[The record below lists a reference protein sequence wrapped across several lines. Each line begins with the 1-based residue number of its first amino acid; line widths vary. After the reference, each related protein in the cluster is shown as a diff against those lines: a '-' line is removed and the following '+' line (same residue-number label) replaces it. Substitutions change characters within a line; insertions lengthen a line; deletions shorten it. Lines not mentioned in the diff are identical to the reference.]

1 METCTWQHLTQSCTS
16 TEKTVWM
23 PSLEH
28 RSTCY
33 PTIEAMTVLLEL
45 KYGNLYVTIPY
56 TVMHYYRETRVNA
69 VIGAQVYLLS
79 KQRSND
85 SFTGAEV
92 WKPVC
97 DNTLH
102 SYALLQRKPCEC
114 RHWSTGLPV
123 VETKKQW
130 QFYWSWSMETCMWQ
144 YLTQLCIIT
153 EKPVWMPSLEH
164 RSTCCRNKE
173 AMTVLLELKYGN
185 LYVTIPYTVMHYY
198 RETRVNAVIG
208 AQVYLLSKQRSNDSF
223 TGAEVWK
230 PVCDNTLHSYALLQR
245 NQCECRHW
253 STGLPVVQ
261 TKKQWQFYWKWSMEA
276 CMWQHQWHQ

>member
-1 METCTWQHLTQSCTS
+1 METCTWQHLTQSCIS

-28 RSTCY
+28 RSTCCRNKEAMTLEHRSTCY
-33 PTIEAMTVLLEL
+33 PNIEAMTVLLEL

-85 SFTGAEV
+85 SFTGTEV

-102 SYALLQRKPCEC
+102 SYALLQRNPCEC

-130 QFYWSWSMETCMWQ
+130 QFYWSWSME
-144 YLTQLCIIT
+144 
-153 EKPVWMPSLEH
+153 
-164 RSTCCRNKE
+164 
-173 AMTVLLELKYGN
+173 
-185 LYVTIPYTVMHYY
+185 
-198 RETRVNAVIG
+198 
-208 AQVYLLSKQRSNDSF
+208 
-223 TGAEVWK
+223 
-230 PVCDNTLHSYALLQR
+230 
-245 NQCECRHW
+245 
-253 STGLPVVQ
+253 
-261 TKKQWQFYWKWSMEA
+261 A